1 MGLHPCAC
9 RDKWRGLV
17 VIATR
22 AVTMLTP
29 EPSTSSRASDPLHDL
44 QTSTYTPSRPP
55 NLASVPP
62 GLQISAAPCLYDI
75 QTSRP
80 PYLHAF
86 QTSTASCTR
95 AISTNTIK
103 QEERRS
109 PGTAMA
115 GRIAGISRMVSE
127 GYITGRKRRS
137 MPGRR

>member
-1 MGLHPCAC
+1 
-9 RDKWRGLV
+9 
-17 VIATR
+17 
-22 AVTMLTP
+22 MLTP

-86 QTSTASCTR
+86 QTSIPTR
-95 AISTNTIK
+95 LLTRILMDLRDETDGCSI
-103 QEERRS
+103 QLDIC
-109 PGTAMA
+109 
-115 GRIAGISRMVSE
+115 GRCLLTSGHLA
-127 GYITGRKRRS
+127 
-137 MPGRR
+137 